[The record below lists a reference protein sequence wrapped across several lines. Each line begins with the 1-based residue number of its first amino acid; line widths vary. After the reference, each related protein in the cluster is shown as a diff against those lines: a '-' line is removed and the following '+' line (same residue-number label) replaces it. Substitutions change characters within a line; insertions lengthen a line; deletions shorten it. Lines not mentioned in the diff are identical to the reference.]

1 MDNINIS
8 RVNPIPAAV
17 GGVSAPIISLNTAD
31 GGRWRF
37 LFKTISDIP
46 APTADNQ
53 DYDFTPYDNADWSDV
68 HVPGEL
74 AMQGFD
80 IVNNNEYYYRGE
92 VAIPADYAGNRIYLC
107 FDGVYSNARVWI
119 NGRHLCSHVGG
130 FTTWQCDITDS
141 VTPGETA
148 LVYVGVADLDYEDA
162 GIYNPGGARHT
173 GDSAWASVYAH
184 HNVGGILRDAYLIA
198 VPDERIADLYAHI
211 DLSAGCVLNVDAEL
225 SLTSDANLHI
235 SLTAPDGSNASE
247 AEVPAKADAS
257 GLTKVHAEI
266 AVSNPKLW
274 DSEHPYLYAL
284 EATLETAQGRHE
296 TCRMNVGL
304 REITYS
310 GKNGTDR
317 NKVYVNG
324 QPVKLRGVCRHD
336 VSLKYGRSVTRE
348 QVFNEVRTYK
358 EHNIN
363 FIRTSHYPP
372 TRHLLDACDQLGMYV
387 EEENA
392 VCFKGANDVDVYCE
406 PEEMLSQFVEMT
418 QRDRSRACVII
429 WSLGNESG
437 YKNTRGFDMEYR
449 YIKQFDT
456 TRPVIFSYPNTVEE
470 NARPYDI
477 MSCHYMNVNSRLGNS
492 VLPMLHDEFAH
503 IPCYNTDELRRDL
516 NVNAWWGNS
525 IRRGWERIWHTDG
538 ALGCALWCV
547 GDDLFFLP
555 DGIHSFVNGHPY
567 DRDIVNGRA
576 IGYGQWGC
584 VFDVFMRL
592 KPEAFMTRKAYSP
605 IRLDEKQFFITGG
618 ALIIP
623 VENWFNHTNM
633 SELKLFVSPDGK
645 APVEYP
651 LPDIA
656 PGARGLIQLQGDWA
670 NASALS
676 LKFEDKFGFC
686 IDEMVLRIKK
696 PCHAHTAGTGGAVSI
711 QDDGETIRVSGDRF
725 HVLFD
730 RKSAGIREAVY
741 DGETLIC
748 GGPYFVISPDLSK
761 DKTVECLSMESAM
774 DDNRA
779 RIRVRVRQGDTCR
792 MQYTIFVYPDAHIET
807 AYLIE
812 SFNCEL
818 YKNAALSRIGIGF
831 ALPGGVQK
839 VSWAREGMYESY
851 PADHIGRLTGEAYI
865 DTGMDTKYGDTPACT
880 WKDSMKDYF
889 LFDPNEPAFGAA
901 SRDFMATR
909 ENIYDY
915 DVHFANRNACIGVEA
930 CGDVSARVDLKAC
943 GAERDE
949 LLIIGSLAYP
959 SLSWGNE
966 VGFIPTPTIQD
977 GAGYVI
983 RLKSEK

>member
-1 MDNINIS
+1 MDNVNIS
-8 RVNPIPAAV
+8 RANPIPAAV
-17 GGVSAPIISLNTAD
+17 GGVSVPVVSLNTVD
-31 GGRWRF
+31 GGKWRF
-37 LFKTISDIP
+37 LFKTIPDIP
-46 APTADNQ
+46 APDADNQ

-92 VAIPADYAGNRIYLC
+92 LNVPADFAGKRVYLC

-130 FTTWQCDITDS
+130 FTAWQCDVTDY
-141 VTPGETA
+141 VTPGECA
-148 LVYVGVADLDYEDA
+148 AVYVGVADLDFENA
-162 GIYNPGGARHT
+162 GIYNPGGAKHT

-184 HNVGGILRDAYLIA
+184 HNVGGILRDAYIIA
-198 VPDERIADLYAHI
+198 LPQEHIADLYAYT
-211 DLSAGCVLNVDAEL
+211 DLSAGCVLKIDAEL
-225 SLTSDANLHI
+225 KLTGDADLNMA
-235 SLTAPDGSNASE
+235 LTAPDGSSAGE
-247 AEVPAKADAS
+247 ADVHAKADAN

-266 AVSNPKLW
+266 AVSDPKLW

-284 EATLETAQGRHE
+284 KAVLPTAQGSRE
-296 TCRMNVGL
+296 ECRMNVGL
-304 REITYS
+304 REITYG

-336 VSLKYGRSVTRE
+336 VSQKYGRSITRE
-348 QVFNEVRTYK
+348 QAFKEVRTYK

-418 QRDRSRACVII
+418 NRDRSRACVII

-477 MSCHYMNVNSRLGNS
+477 MSCHYVNVNSRLGNS
-492 VLPMLHDEFAH
+492 SMPLLHDEFAH
-503 IPCYNTDELRRDL
+503 IPCYNTDELRRDT

-525 IRRGWERIWHTDG
+525 VRRGWERIWHSDG

-555 DGIHSFVNGHPY
+555 DGIHSFVNGHMD
-567 DRDIVNGRA
+567 DRNIVNGRA
-576 IGYGQWGC
+576 SGYGQWGC

-592 KPEAFMTRKAYSP
+592 KPEAFMVRKAYSP
-605 IRLDEKQFFITGG
+605 IRLDEKQFFIDGES
-618 ALIIP
+618 LVIP

-633 SELKLFVSPDGK
+633 SELKLTVSTDGG
-645 APVEYP
+645 VQTEYA
-651 LPDIA
+651 LPNIA
-656 PGARGLIQLQGDWA
+656 VGARGLIKLPGDWSK
-670 NASALS
+670 ASVLS

-686 IDEMVLRIKK
+686 IDEMVLRLKK
-696 PCHAHTAGTGGAVSI
+696 AVVKHAKCNDGTVAI
-711 QDDGETIRVSGDRF
+711 QDDGETIRVTGERF

-730 RKSAGIREAVY
+730 KNAAGIREAVY
-741 DGETLIC
+741 DNENVIC
-748 GGPYFVISPDLSK
+748 GGPYFVVSPELGDNNAP
-761 DKTVECLSMESAM
+761 ECISMESAM
-774 DDNRA
+774 DEGRA
-779 RIRVRVRQGDTCR
+779 RIRLRVRFGDVSQVQFTV
-792 MQYTIFVYPDAHIET
+792 FVYPDAHIET

-812 SFNCEL
+812 SFDHRK
-818 YKNAALSRIGIGF
+818 YKGTPLSRMGIGF
-831 ALPGGVQK
+831 ALPNGVEK
-839 VSWAREGMYESY
+839 VSWTREGMYESY
-851 PADHIGRLTGEAYI
+851 PADHIGRLTGEAYV
-865 DTGMDTKYGDTPACT
+865 DTGVDTGYGETPVCA

-889 LFDPNEPAFGAA
+889 LFDPNEKAFGAA

-909 ENIYDY
+909 EGVYDY
-915 DVHFANRNACIGVEA
+915 DVHFKNSNAQVCVET
-930 CGDVSARVDLKAC
+930 CGEVAARVELKAC
-943 GAERDE
+943 GAKQDE
-949 LLIIGSLAYP
+949 LLILGGLAYP
-959 SLSWGNE
+959 SLDWGNE
-966 VGFIPTPTIQD
+966 VGLVPAPTVQD
-977 GAGYVI
+977 GTAYTI
-983 RLKSEK
+983 RLTNEK